1 MNKHKKKP
9 TGYTISSLF
18 KLIIFNILP
27 FQSLN
32 DFFFTND
39 NHHIVSQEG
48 WRKIY
53 ELKN

>member
-1 MNKHKKKP
+1 MIK
-9 TGYTISSLF
+9 
-18 KLIIFNILP
+18 KLIFYILP
-27 FQSLN
+27 IGVLN